1 MTVLLAGGGLLSVD
15 FGLAIW
21 ILITFLVFLGLLW
34 KFAWGPITQA
44 LEEREQ
50 NIKDSLEAAEKAMN
64 RAEKISKENEEALR
78 EAEQKAKQIRKEALE
93 EAEQLRQERIEKA
106 KEEADKMLE
115 DARETIEQEKQR
127 ALDELRDEVA
137 GLAIESAS
145 RIIDAELDEERNA
158 KLVDDYI
165 RNLSNN

>member
-21 ILITFLVFLGLLW
+21 ILITFLIFLALL
-34 KFAWGPITQA
+34 KVFAWGPITEA
-44 LEEREQ
+44 LEKREQ
-50 NIKDSLEAAEKAMN
+50 NIKESLEAAEKAMQ

-78 EAEQKAKQIRKEALE
+78 EAEQKAQQIRKEAIE
-93 EAEQLRQERIEKA
+93 EAEMLRKERLEKA

-115 DARETIEQEKQR
+115 QARETIEQEKQQ
-127 ALDELRDEVA
+127 ALEELREEVA
-137 GLAIESAS
+137 ELAIQSAS
-145 RIIDAELDEERNA
+145 RIIDAELDEKRNS

-165 RNLSNN
+165 SNLSNN

>member
-21 ILITFLVFLGLLW
+21 ILITFLIFLGLLW

-78 EAEQKAKQIRKEALE
+78 KAEQKAKEIRKEAIE
-93 EAEQLRQERIEKA
+93 EAEQLRQERIENA

-115 DARETIEQEKQR
+115 DARETIEQEKKR

-145 RIIDAELDEERNA
+145 RIINAELDEEKNA

-165 RNLSNN
+165 SNLSNN

>member
-21 ILITFLVFLGLLW
+21 ILITFLIFLGLLW

-78 EAEQKAKQIRKEALE
+78 KAEQKAKQIRKLV
-93 EAEQLRQERIEKA
+93 
-106 KEEADKMLE
+106 
-115 DARETIEQEKQR
+115 T
-127 ALDELRDEVA
+127 DEP
-137 GLAIESAS
+137 
-145 RIIDAELDEERNA
+145 
-158 KLVDDYI
+158 
-165 RNLSNN
+165 